1 MQGNTQP
8 AQPATLFDFIRPARL
23 IAARRAKFNGAV
35 YEPRFDDARL
45 AGQLADIFNLM
56 KDGQWRTLDEI
67 QMQTGAPQASISAQ
81 LRHLR
86 KPRFGSHIVDKR
98 ARGDRKD
105 GLWEYRVITR
115 GGGQ

>member
-8 AQPATLFDFIRPARL
+8 AQPATLFDFIRPAR
-23 IAARRAKFNGAV
+23 FNGAV

-45 AGQLADIFNLM
+45 SGQLADIFNLM
-56 KDGQWRTLDEI
+56 KDGEWRTLDEI
-67 QMQTGAPQASISAQ
+67 QMQTRAPQPSISAQ

-86 KPRFGSHIVDKR
+86 KIRFGSHIVDKR

-105 GLWEYRVITR
+105 GLWEYKLIVNREDNA
-115 GGGQ
+115 